1 MALYELIMVE
11 NVFDTSFLSAEFTEG
26 FRRQAK
32 QMGLLKLQDVLSLSP
47 AELINKPFF
56 TYHWLSEL
64 CAFLVKHESLE
75 VLQPILEN
83 TNG

>member
-1 MALYELIMVE
+1 MALSFLIMSG
-11 NVFDTSFLSAEFTEG
+11 NVLDTSFLSTEFTEG
-26 FRRQAK
+26 FRSQAK
-32 QMGLLKLQDVLSLSP
+32 QMGLLSLQDVISLSP
-47 AELINKPFF
+47 AELMSKPFF

-75 VLQPILEN
+75 VLQPLLEN